1 MQCPTDWQKCNL
13 TARFKPVQAAVY
25 RLLTCSALYQMTTT
39 TTTTSTLSLSAVLPN
54 NTNTYTIAHCNH
66 STLLPHGISEPE
78 SWLTDS
84 VGTGFS
90 KLDLARPR
98 VCSNDFS
105 VADTLRLLFFC
116 GLSSTLPTN
125 NNNVGIGRSGTLLLS
140 PRSYLGSRIAAKQQ
154 RVESKIENNSLNT
167 GGGGQLQPANGNNN
181 YTALSIWR
189 SAARRVHNFCP
200 SRRENCF
207 LTDFLLLLF

>member
-13 TARFKPVQAAVY
+13 TARFKPVQAAAAAVS
-25 RLLTCSALYQMTTT
+25 RLLTCSALYQMTT

-54 NTNTYTIAHCNH
+54 NANTYTIAHCNH

-84 VGTGFS
+84 VETGFS

-105 VADTLRLLFFC
+105 VADTLRLLFFADY
-116 GLSSTLPTN
+116 LLHSQPT
-125 NNNVGIGRSGTLLLS
+125 T
-140 PRSYLGSRIAAKQQ
+140 
-154 RVESKIENNSLNT
+154 T
-167 GGGGQLQPANGNNN
+167 
-181 YTALSIWR
+181 TATTW
-189 SAARRVHNFCP
+189 V
-200 SRRENCF
+200 
-207 LTDFLLLLF
+207 